1 MGLLG
6 FYDALAKRFRK
17 TGPSPLIVS
26 EKREIRSIKAEF
38 GPDIVRAQGDGL
50 LIELDPKRLRKLI
63 TLGNWLVLFYDGGHL
78 LLPRRIF
85 PDATTAER
93 YISYVRGLIRRRW
106 RTVDPALIPLSTS
119 TSDVAKIFSFYRR
132 VRDGKHL
139 PYPHFQFP
147 RRTTCRFHST

>member
-1 MGLLG
+1 MTSGDKPRQFQEPSVSFTDGSWHFDYVLSDTELGEGIDLVVQYHFERRQKLMGLLG

-17 TGPSPLIVS
+17 TAPSPLIVS

-93 YISYVRGLIRRRW
+93 YISYVRGMIRRR
-106 RTVDPALIPLSTS
+106 
-119 TSDVAKIFSFYRR
+119 
-132 VRDGKHL
+132 
-139 PYPHFQFP
+139 
-147 RRTTCRFHST
+147 